1 MTKTLADYRPQHDED
16 CLARVCT
23 ECSHPFHLG
32 RCIFNVAVT
41 NGVQSCPCQSVTTY
55 SCSCG
60 LDALLS
66 GEGESRRENTKED
79 HSAGLIHQ
87 VASPLAESE
96 PRPGCANTK
105 TCREPCEDD
114 DGCSYCTRCGLWE
127 GAK

>member
-1 MTKTLADYRPQHDED
+1 MTTEAAIHELVDWLKLMDHDPADSTPLED
-16 CLARVCT
+16 
-23 ECSHPFHLG
+23 
-32 RCIFNVAVT
+32 AV
-41 NGVQSCPCQSVTTY
+41 VEAI
-55 SCSCG
+55 
-60 LDALLS
+60 DALKAVKRAALVS